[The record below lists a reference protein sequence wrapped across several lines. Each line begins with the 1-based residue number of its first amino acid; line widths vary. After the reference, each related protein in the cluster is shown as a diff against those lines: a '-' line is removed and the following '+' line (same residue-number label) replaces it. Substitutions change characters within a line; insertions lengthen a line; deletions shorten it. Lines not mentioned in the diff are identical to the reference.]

1 MRGGGPMR
9 KIARILMLPFF
20 GFLGLAAGYFL
31 LLCFPQPLF
40 AYSYSYENLTLYCDE
55 PIPVKADR
63 VLQDAQ
69 RRLDLCPLYAGHP
82 RENIFLCDHF
92 WRYELLTNL
101 HSNAGGNAYGFA
113 PENAFLRKADIA
125 LNVLFRKDGR
135 TPSGP
140 DRPLSYFMAHEITH
154 GLTARFLGFWA
165 ASHLPVWKSEGYAD
179 YVGKGGDFDFNRNLD
194 LLKKGDSALN
204 PKASGLYLR
213 YHLLVAEL
221 LDRRKL
227 TVEEMLK
234 GDFDREKLEADL
246 RAD

>member
-1 MRGGGPMR
+1 VGPCEKSSGFFSFPFSVPWDWQR
-9 KIARILMLPFF
+9 DIFCFYVSPSRFLPIAIPMKTSPFI
-20 GFLGLAAGYFL
+20 AT
-31 LLCFPQPLF
+31 
-40 AYSYSYENLTLYCDE
+40 S
-55 PIPVKADR
+55 PIPAQADR
-63 VLQDAQ
+63 VLQDTQ

-179 YVGKGGDFDFNRNLD
+179 YVGKGGDFDFKENLA
-194 LLKKGDSALN
+194 LFKQGDSALD

-221 LDRRKL
+221 LDRRNL

-234 GDFDREKLEADL
+234 GDFDRVKLEADL